1 MSYAAVTKEN
11 REPLSEQPHP
21 DTGLLNTEPAGTD
34 VTLPD
39 GDSTKVTI
47 APADFKEHPRVAA
60 NIVTEQVEQKKQDL
74 KDSMASHNNSS
85 SKPTGS
91 TRDAR
96 KQKARETFDEAEEE
110 AKDFFEKAK
119 HTLLQPGVAGGI
131 FGIVNLGLIGT
142 LGYKLYTE
150 PGLRTDQRFLTTTAV
165 SALALLGGEGY
176 YAEAYRKTDAGQRE
190 EAKAREEGAALYNHA
205 KTIVLRPGVLGGI
218 VGVLNVG
225 ILGGVGYWSYVNWD
239 APHKWDR
246 RTVSSASVALLA
258 LFAGEGYLGE
268 QYKEK
273 EYPKHK

>member
-1 MSYAAVTKEN
+1 MSYAAVTKEH

-34 VTLPD
+34 VVIPD

-47 APADFKEHPRVAA
+47 APADYKEHPRTAA
-60 NIVTEQVEQKKQDL
+60 NVISERVEAAQQDL
-74 KDSMASHNNSS
+74 KESMSTPSTNTN
-85 SKPTGS
+85 GS
-91 TRDAR
+91 QKR
-96 KQKARETFDEAEEE
+96 KAQKEHAHEKVDEYEEE

-150 PGLRTDQRFLTTTAV
+150 PGLRTDQRFLTTTAI
-165 SALALLGGEGY
+165 STLALLGGESY
-176 YAEAYRKTDAGQRE
+176 YADAYRKTSAGRRE
-190 EAKAREEGAALYNHA
+190 EARAREEGAALYNQA
-205 KTIVLRPGVLGGI
+205 KTVVLRPGVLGGI

-225 ILGGVGYWSYVNWD
+225 ILGGLGYWSWVNWEETS
-239 APHKWDR
+239 KWDR
-246 RTVSSASVALLA
+246 KTVSTASVALLA